1 MRRLEHLDGVLSLID
16 REFGEMEQN
25 GKFRNKEDVEILY
38 KMMDIAKDAAEICE
52 KQMLMEDGYSEYGYP
67 VYGNSY
73 YDGNSYARGRYAKRN
88 SMGQYSRDG
97 MGYSDGLTYRNGG
110 RPSGYSMIDANT
122 EYLDNLRGMLN
133 DERTRDYVKR
143 MIHEAE

>member
-25 GKFRNKEDVEILY
+25 GKFRSKEDVEILY

-52 KQMLMEDGYSEYGYP
+52 KQMNMGNGYSEYGYP
-67 VYGNSY
+67 IYGNSY
-73 YDGNSYARGRYAKRN
+73 YDGNSYARGGNVRRN

-97 MGYSDGLTYRNGG
+97 MG
-110 RPSGYSMIDANT
+110 RPSGYSMIDANA

-133 DERTRDYVKR
+133 DDRTREYVKR

>member
-52 KQMLMEDGYSEYGYP
+52 KQMEMNGGYSEYGYP

-73 YDGNSYARGRYAKRN
+73 YDGKNYFVSLRQIWTLNNIPTMLLSY
-88 SMGQYSRDG
+88 
-97 MGYSDGLTYRNGG
+97 
-110 RPSGYSMIDANT
+110 
-122 EYLDNLRGMLN
+122 
-133 DERTRDYVKR
+133 
-143 MIHEAE
+143 